1 MEVTNKTIAPYIL
14 LFTGIALAGI
24 QLLSTGVNGE
34 TDSITHYQI
43 ARHAFKY
50 PQLFFDHWGKP
61 LFTLLS
67 APFAQL
73 GYIGSV
79 VFNLLCGLWSS
90 WFAYLIA
97 KRLGYPNAW
106 AAIIFTVFTPVYL
119 FIMYTS
125 LTEILFSLI
134 LISTIYLFL
143 SKRYFGAAI
152 LLSFIPFART
162 EGLMF
167 IMLFIPALV
176 WMKQY
181 KALPLLFTG
190 FLVYSLVGWTIHQDL
205 LWFITKMPYGSNG
218 SELYGSGSFWYY
230 FGKMNYILN
239 YPLLAIEAI
248 GLVLILL
255 GIRTGVKNLKDIRQV
270 TLYFLIV
277 PSFLGFILVQSFL
290 WWQGMMG
297 VLASTRFMACILPLG
312 AILAL
317 SGFNWLLSKVQSSK
331 VVTTIA
337 AVLMISAIIVVPFTY
352 KVVPMET
359 GKNFAVMENLANW
372 LKKSPYANHR
382 AFYSDPMFPF
392 YMDIDPYDKTRCFSA
407 YTYENTNP
415 AKMMKARELLIWDA
429 QFSGFEGKLKYDSL
443 IKNEDLR
450 LVNLFMPK
458 EDFTIIGGEKYKI
471 AVFMKAPRD
480 TTRVVPKQFYYND
493 FEKGLSDDQQKQVNT
508 VKFKSG
514 KQSIAL
520 SPEFVYSPAAEG
532 KLEDLPGSGNI
543 TLKATVSILNP
554 SADETGKILLV
565 LSIDDM
571 EHKVYKYITAKD
583 TELKSA
589 PGQWIDLS
597 LTDVID
603 RSTPADGNYKV
614 YVWYTGKNRIYID
627 DLRLEWMPLGVEG
640 F

>member
-1 MEVTNKTIAPYIL
+1 MEVTNKKVAPYL
-14 LFTGIALAGI
+14 LLITGVALAII

-43 ARHAFKY
+43 ARYAFKY

-97 KRLGYPNAW
+97 KRLGYRNAW

-134 LISTIYLFL
+134 LISSIYFFL
-143 SKRYFGAAI
+143 SKQYLGAS
-152 LLSFIPFART
+152 LLISFIPFART

-167 IMLFIPALV
+167 VILFIPALA

-190 FLVYSLVGWTIHQDL
+190 FFVYSIFGWAIHHDF
-205 LWFITKMPYGSNG
+205 LWFFTKMPYGSGG
-218 SELYGSGSFWYY
+218 SELYGSGSFWFY

-239 YPLLAIEAI
+239 YPLLIIETI
-248 GLVLILL
+248 GLVMILL
-255 GIRTGVKNLKDIRQV
+255 GVRTELKNLNDVRQV
-270 TLYFLIV
+270 TLYLLII
-277 PSFLGFILVQSFL
+277 PAFLGFILVQSFL
-290 WWQGMMG
+290 WWQGLMG

-317 SGFNWLLSKVQSSK
+317 RGYNWLLSKMQSHK
-331 VVTTIA
+331 AVNKIA
-337 AVLMISAIIVVPFTY
+337 AAIMISGIIIVPFTY
-352 KVVPMET
+352 RVVPMKT
-359 GKNFAVMENLANW
+359 GKNFAVMENLASW

-392 YMDIDPYDKTRCFSA
+392 YMNIDPYDKTKCFSA
-407 YTYENTNP
+407 YTHENTNP

-443 IKNEDLR
+443 IKNNDLR
-450 LVNLFMPK
+450 LLNVFIPK
-458 EDFTIIGGEKYKI
+458 ESFTIIGGEKYKI

-480 TTRVVPKQFYYND
+480 TTRVVPKQFFYND
-493 FEKGLSDDQQKQVNT
+493 FEKGLNEDQQKHAST
-508 VKFKSG
+508 IKSKSG
-514 KQSIAL
+514 KQSIVL
-520 SPEFVYSPAAEG
+520 SPELVYSPAAEG
-532 KLEDLPGSGNI
+532 KLEDLPGNGNI
-543 TLKATVSILNP
+543 SLKAIVSIFNP
-554 SADETGKILLV
+554 SPDETGKILLV

-571 EHKVYKYITAKD
+571 EHKVYKYITVKD
-583 TELKSA
+583 SELKNV
-589 PGQWIDLS
+589 PGQWLDLS

-614 YVWYTGKNRIYID
+614 YVWYTGKNHIYID
-627 DLRLEWMPLGVEG
+627 DLRLEWMPLGSEG